1 MTDAYVLITGS
12 DDPFVT
18 FTAENLTAD
27 GYAVRVATAP
37 RAASIA
43 LSQPPL
49 EAAVMADFEEPHS
62 ALALLR
68 ALRAGELEHQPVDC
82 HLPAVL
88 IGATDELGALRGFE
102 AGADDVASREGSY
115 PILRARLAALISR
128 TRQSTA
134 LAALARIE
142 GREIDADAGDVRYRG
157 RPVRLS
163 PLQHALLCHLA
174 TSPRRVFAVDEL
186 LRDVWGYE
194 TPVATTRTVA
204 AHACRLRRSL
214 QRVGGG
220 HLVHTVRGR
229 GYRLLAA

>member
-1 MTDAYVLITGS
+1 MTEAHVLITGS

-27 GYAVRVATAP
+27 GYAVRVATVP
-37 RAASIA
+37 RAASVA

-49 EAAVMADFEEPHS
+49 EAVVLADFDEPHS

-68 ALRAGELEHQPVDC
+68 ALRAGELEHQPVDR

-88 IGATDELGALRGFE
+88 IGATDELGALRGFA
-102 AGADDVASREGSY
+102 AGADDVTSREGSY
-115 PILRARLAALISR
+115 PLLRARLAALISR
-128 TRQSTA
+128 TRRSTA

-142 GREIDADAGDVRYRG
+142 GLEIDADAGDVRYRG
-157 RPVRLS
+157 QPVRLS
-163 PLQHALLCHLA
+163 PLQHALRHLA
-174 TSPRRVFAVDEL
+174 MSPRRVFAVDEL
-186 LRDVWGYE
+186 LRDVWGYQ
-194 TPVATTRTVA
+194 TPVTTTRTVA

-229 GYRLLAA
+229 GYCLLAA